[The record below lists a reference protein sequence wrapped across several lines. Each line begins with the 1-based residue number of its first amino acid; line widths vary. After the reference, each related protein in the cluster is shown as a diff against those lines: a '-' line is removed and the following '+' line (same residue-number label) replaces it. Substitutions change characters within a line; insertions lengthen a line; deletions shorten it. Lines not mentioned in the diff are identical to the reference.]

1 MSDENLQKGGYYSIY
16 ALIDFVKFIN
26 THTYTHIHTHT
37 HKHTHATFINTTSY
51 NNVDGNAIM

>member
-1 MSDENLQKGGYYSIY
+1 MYVIKSSNR
-16 ALIDFVKFIN
+16 
-26 THTYTHIHTHT
+26 YTHIHTHT